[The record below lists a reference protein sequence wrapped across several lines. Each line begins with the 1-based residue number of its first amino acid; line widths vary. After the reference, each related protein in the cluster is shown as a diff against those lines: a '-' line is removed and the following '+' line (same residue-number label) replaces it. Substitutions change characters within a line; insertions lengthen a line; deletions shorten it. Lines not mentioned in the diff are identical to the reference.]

1 MACEYDTYIDTVEE
15 IENRIED
22 DDKYPVV
29 KDAKI
34 KKCCHMTLEFIKF
47 ALNYVRFSIVNGTE
61 KKKEH

>member
-34 KKCCHMTLEFIKF
+34 KRCCHMTLEFIKF
-47 ALNYVRFSIVNGTE
+47 A
-61 KKKEH
+61 